1 MTGPMTGSRR
11 GSTTGSTTGPRDRH
25 WTVDGTRPPWV
36 LTGLQ
41 LRAGV
46 AALAVLAMLAA
57 VLPGGGS
64 GLRLLSTAV
73 GVALVVGM
81 VVSPTSPLPTMFVLA
96 VALVMLD
103 AGPRPWLA
111 LPVGALLHAVHV
123 GVAWCAV
130 VEVRGQVEPAALAPS
145 VRRWALTQLLCLPAA
160 AVVLVLAGSPGL
172 PVAGWVAAVSGVV
185 VVGAGVLVALLS
197 LWTVRR
203 GSRSRPAG

>member
-1 MTGPMTGSRR
+1 MTRQTTGRMTGPL
-11 GSTTGSTTGPRDRH
+11 TGPRRRPAQRH
-25 WTVDGTRPPWV
+25 WTVDGTRPARV

-46 AALAVLAMLAA
+46 AALAVLTMAVA

-64 GLRLLSTAV
+64 GLRLVSTAV

-103 AGPRPWLA
+103 AGPSPWLA

-130 VEVRGQVEPAALAPS
+130 VQVDGQVEPAALTPS
-145 VRRWALTQLLCLPAA
+145 LRRWGLTQLLCLPAA

-172 PVAGWVAAVSGVV
+172 PVAGWVAAVSGAVV
-185 VVGAGVLVALLS
+185 VCAGVLVALLS

-203 GSRSRPAG
+203 GGRSEPRG